1 MRLRQAWWAL
11 AVVVVAGCSD
21 TEEDAPCG
29 AVEVDATGC
38 TVVLQ
43 PSGDAY
49 DSVQTALID
58 AQSGSDLCFCPGSY
72 GLSREVSLSVPDV
85 TLRGL
90 GASRDDVVLDFAT
103 QTVGDDGVTVTSD
116 GFTIEHMSIKNSPG
130 NGIVVSG
137 AEDVVFRD
145 LKVSWDAG
153 SVTSNGA
160 YAVYPVSSRRVLI
173 EDTEVVGAADAGIYV
188 GQCNEAIVR
197 NNLVY
202 GNVAGI
208 EIENTF
214 DAEVVGNEAYDNTAG
229 ILVFLLPNLDQKGG
243 ARVKVHQNQI
253 YDNNRENFAELGTI
267 VATVPAGTGVLVLA
281 ADDTEVHDNVIED
294 NVSTAVLAVSFETL
308 AVLLPGTTPDPNTEM
323 FVERL
328 HVHDNTLANNGTD
341 PRGVAGLLGLDTLP
355 EVVWDGVERPD
366 APAGTDFLC
375 LGSAPPSFLNFGGA
389 DGIDDPSLHSTDTTP
404 HECSLPPLDPVS
416 F

>member
-1 MRLRQAWWAL
+1 DLALEDRMRLRQAWWAL

-145 LKVSWDAG
+145 LKVSWDA
-153 SVTSNGA
+153 
-160 YAVYPVSSRRVLI
+160 
-173 EDTEVVGAADAGIYV
+173 
-188 GQCNEAIVR
+188 
-197 NNLVY
+197 
-202 GNVAGI
+202 
-208 EIENTF
+208 
-214 DAEVVGNEAYDNTAG
+214 
-229 ILVFLLPNLDQKGG
+229 
-243 ARVKVHQNQI
+243 
-253 YDNNRENFAELGTI
+253 
-267 VATVPAGTGVLVLA
+267 
-281 ADDTEVHDNVIED
+281 
-294 NVSTAVLAVSFETL
+294 
-308 AVLLPGTTPDPNTEM
+308 
-323 FVERL
+323 
-328 HVHDNTLANNGTD
+328 
-341 PRGVAGLLGLDTLP
+341 
-355 EVVWDGVERPD
+355 
-366 APAGTDFLC
+366 
-375 LGSAPPSFLNFGGA
+375 
-389 DGIDDPSLHSTDTTP
+389 
-404 HECSLPPLDPVS
+404 
-416 F
+416 